1 MGTAW
6 AVVVCL
12 LLLASLYYPPAA
24 AASKAGASSSGGT
37 LDGLAYVAESR
48 PAERDAIE
56 FLRREAG
63 RDSTL
68 VEAVGEWFDFGLISR
83 STGIPTVFNWPG
95 HEVQW
100 RGSAD
105 KFGDRERHVAEIYQS
120 ESWDHAQNLL
130 TRYGVDYVYVGPRE
144 RSKYGTDGIE
154 KFSEH
159 MDTVFSKDDVTVYRV
174 R

>member
-1 MGTAW
+1 M
-6 AVVVCL
+6 
-12 LLLASLYYPPAA
+12 LLASLYYPPAGGGPA
-24 AASKAGASSSGGT
+24 RRGRPPATGT

-105 KFGDRERHVAEIYQS
+105 KFRNREQHVAEIYQS

-130 TRYGVDYVYVGPRE
+130 TRYDVDYVYVGPRE
-144 RSKYGTDGIE
+144 RSKYGTEGLD
-154 KFSEH
+154 KFGEF
-159 MDTVFSKDDVTVYRV
+159 MDAVFSKDDVTIYRV